1 MILNLK
7 DKKKQIAIF
16 LIWFPILF
24 AINANLTDYLYF
36 GSSKTANINTIRIF
50 LYLISFIFLVIY
62 FFVNLKKIKLLN
74 SIFFL
79 YLVIFIIQSNF
90 LITEN
95 FNQFLINY
103 KILFSGDISN
113 IEKFISDLKIGL
125 EIQSIYMMIGTFAAL
140 LYYIN
145 FKDNKFRN
153 IIKLKIITTSFIIA
167 IVYLYFTYNMLRDFF
182 FDKENNTVLLYYSS
196 YLSQNDV
203 FGHVMSR
210 STGISRILSMISII
224 TLLFIFYFKNT
235 LAKTFS
241 LVFIIIINTT
251 IILLSSRFGT
261 YSCILM
267 SLLIIFLIN
276 SSYLKKIIIFILILV
291 TPYLA
296 QYVIKEYKLYNS
308 IIKSNNLKGLENKE
322 LKIFDKNYQDV
333 KNNFIN
339 ENTIIINRGILK
351 ENKENKS
358 LEIATTGRTE
368 IWKKAY
374 GLYLNDKINVWI
386 GNGFQADRKLLQ
398 GGISDYYGSNIS
410 NALFNIFVCSGLI
423 GVFIFVYINIKI
435 LIRIFQFIFIEKIFN
450 NISANFGL
458 IISIN
463 ITLVLYLRSLVENSI
478 SYYNID
484 FLIFL
489 MCLYIIDKKRKII

>member
-145 FKDNKFRN
+145 FNDNRFQN
-153 IIKLKIITTSFIIA
+153 IIKLKIIITSFVIA
-167 IVYLYFTYNMLRDFF
+167 IIYLYFTFNMLKEFF
-182 FDKENNTVLLYYSS
+182 SNIDNKTILLYYSS
-196 YLSQNDV
+196 YLNSNEV

-224 TLLFIFYFKNT
+224 TLILFFYFKNN
-235 LAKTFS
+235 LLKTFS
-241 LVFIIIINTT
+241 LVFIIIINTI
-251 IILLSSRFGT
+251 IILLASRFGT
-261 YSCILM
+261 YSCFLL
-267 SLLIIFLIN
+267 SLLIIFFIKI
-276 SSYLKKIIIFILILV
+276 SYLKKIIILIFILTI
-291 TPYLA
+291 PYLL
-296 QYVIKEYKLYNS
+296 QYTVKEYKMYE
-308 IIKSNNLKGLENKE
+308 IISKHNNYKE
-322 LKIFDKNYQDV
+322 LSIFDDNYQIL

-339 ENTIIINRGILK
+339 KKDIITKRSILK
-351 ENKENKS
+351 ENSQGNFIGIE
-358 LEIATTGRTE
+358 TTGRLE
-368 IWKKAY
+368 IWKRIY
-374 GLYLNDKINVWI
+374 SLYLNNKINLWI
-386 GNGFQADRKLLQ
+386 GNGFQADRKLLT
-398 GGISDYYGSNIS
+398 GGNSKYYGSNVS
-410 NALFNIFVCSGLI
+410 NALLNIFVCSGII
-423 GVFIFVYINIKI
+423 GVLIFIYINFKI
-435 LIRIFQFIFIEKIFN
+435 LIRIFQFIFIKRVYN
-450 NISANFGL
+450 NLNENFGL

-463 ITLVLYLRSLVENSI
+463 VLLFLYLRSLVENSI

-489 MCLYIIDKKRKII
+489 MCLYIIDKERKII